1 MICSVN
7 STTTIYLIF
16 PINIYWFQLR
26 WDKYES
32 KTAYWVEEDLEAEYE
47 SSKTKSVRENTQYE
61 TTRAAEDTMAE
72 AAAPVSLEMGEVRGA
87 PTGWALGM
95 GWVYINDSVLT
106 VV

>member
-1 MICSVN
+1 M
-7 STTTIYLIF
+7 
-16 PINIYWFQLR
+16 
-26 WDKYES
+26 
-32 KTAYWVEEDLEAEYE
+32 EEDLEAEYE

-72 AAAPVSLEMGEVRGA
+72 AAAPVSLEMGEVRDA

-95 GWVYINDSVLT
+95 GWVYINNSVLT